1 MIQAILRK
9 CKKCGRYTLRK
20 DRCPYCGGEVENPHP
35 PKYSPDDRYYIY
47 RMCMKI
53 LSGALPVPD
62 DIKQKVIEKFFLK
75 QSTEKQATEEKV
87 EVTTDST
94 TSS

>member
-1 MIQAILRK
+1 
-9 CKKCGRYTLRK
+9 
-20 DRCPYCGGEVENPHP
+20 
-35 PKYSPDDRYYIY
+35 
-47 RMCMKI
+47 MKI